1 MRVHIVLDDAT
12 VAELDRRVGPRRRT
26 AFISRAVKRALEDE
40 RRWDL
45 IVSSLGSISDDGHD
59 WDADPAAW
67 VAAQRNEDA
76 RRVG

>member
-26 AFISRAVKRALEDE
+26 AFIARAVKRALEDE

-45 IVSSLGSISDDGHD
+45 IVSSLGSISDDGHE

-67 VAAQRNEDA
+67 VEAQRNEDA
-76 RRVG
+76 SRVG